1 MNNRSAR
8 LIRRFLLVGALSL
21 SAACATAFDEQAAKI
36 DRGVAAAGA
45 LTPAQGE
52 QARVF
57 KDVPEKIDARA
68 RYLFYLHGRIVED
81 RGIRPVSEQHGVY
94 EYEKIVDAFK
104 GAGFVVISEARAKDT
119 DVKQYA
125 AKVVGQID
133 ALLKAGV
140 PPRHVTVVGAS
151 KGSMIAMQASS
162 LLKGGD
168 VNFVLIAGCGE
179 QTLKNS
185 ELNLNGRVL
194 SIYDASDAGAGT
206 CEKLFARSTGLS
218 GRSELKLNL
227 KLGHGFIY
235 RPLKEW
241 VEPAVAWAKES

>member
-1 MNNRSAR
+1 MNTRPAQ
-8 LIRRFLLVGALSL
+8 LIRKLLLGGVLSL
-21 SAACATAFDEQAAKI
+21 SPACSAFNEQAAKTN
-36 DRGVAAAGA
+36 DGVAVPVA
-45 LTPAQGE
+45 PASDE
-52 QARVF
+52 QAHGF

-81 RGIRPVSEQHGVY
+81 KGIRPVSERHGVY
-94 EYEKIVDAFK
+94 EYEKIVETFK
-104 GAGFVVISEARAKDT
+104 GAGFNVISEARAKDT
-119 DVKQYA
+119 DVRQYA
-125 AKVVGQID
+125 AKVVAQIN

-151 KGSMIAMQASS
+151 KGSMIAMHASS
-162 LLKGGD
+162 LLKRED

-179 QTLKNS
+179 QTLKNP

-194 SIYDASDAGAGT
+194 SIYDASDEGAGT
-206 CEKLFARSTGLS
+206 CEKLFARSP
-218 GRSELKLNL
+218 ELKQRGEVKLSL

-241 VEPAVAWAKES
+241 VEPAIAWAKQS